1 MPTLA
6 EAIVH
11 ATLNGSYAG
20 EPSPGADVEG
30 RGRAQ
35 SRCRWVSPISQ
46 SRCRCGRGEPRQS
59 VPVQVRH

>member
-20 EPSPGADVEG
+20 EPSPGADVAG
-30 RGRAQ
+30 
-35 SRCRWVSPISQ
+35 
-46 SRCRCGRGEPRQS
+46 GEPSPGADVQGES
-59 VPVQVRH
+59 PVPVPMWQG